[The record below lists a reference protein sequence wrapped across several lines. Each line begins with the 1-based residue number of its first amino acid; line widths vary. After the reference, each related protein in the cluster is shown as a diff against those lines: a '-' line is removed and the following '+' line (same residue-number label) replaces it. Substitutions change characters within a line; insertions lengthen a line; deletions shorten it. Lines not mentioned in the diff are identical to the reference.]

1 MKFNNRK
8 KIFFIVEIGIN
19 HNGDI
24 KIGKEMIKEA
34 KFSGADAVKFQKRDI
49 DLVYDKETLSS
60 KRESPW
66 GDTFRHQKEGIEFGL
81 KEYKQIDEYCRS
93 RDIEWFASAWDLNS
107 LDFLKQFKL
116 KYNKIASPMIIDKK
130 FLEEVAKQGKHTFIS
145 TGMSDFKIIDEAV
158 QIFRK
163 NKCSFELMH
172 CISKYP
178 FDDFKANLNMINVL
192 KKRYGCNVGY
202 SGHEKGG
209 LAISYAASVLGIS
222 SLERHF
228 TLDRNM
234 YGTDQTASITPPT
247 LKQLI
252 GGIRKI
258 EMALEGSKDKV
269 ILEEEKSVAEK
280 LRAHI
285 KK

>member
-1 MKFNNRK
+1 MSC
-8 KIFFIVEIGIN
+8 FIISEIGIN
-19 HNGDI
+19 HNGDA
-24 KIGKEMIKEA
+24 KIAKKMIKES
-34 KFSGADAVKFQKRDI
+34 KLCGVDAVKFQKRDI

-66 GDTFRHQKEGIEFGL
+66 GDTYRHQKEGIEFGL

-93 RDIEWFASAWDLNS
+93 LDIEWFASAWDLNS
-107 LDFLKQFKL
+107 LDFLKQFEL
-116 KYNKIASPMIIDKK
+116 KYNKIASAMIIDKK

-145 TGMSDFKIIDEAV
+145 TGMSNFKMIDEAV
-158 QIFRK
+158 QIFKK
-163 NKCSFELMH
+163 NDCSFELMH

-178 FDDFKANLNMINVL
+178 FDDVIANLNMINVL
-192 KKRYGCNVGY
+192 KKRYDCNVGY

-209 LAISYAASVLGIS
+209 LAISYAASALGIS

-234 YGTDQTASITPPT
+234 YGSDQAASIVPPT
-247 LKQLI
+247 FKQLI
-252 GGIRKI
+252 GGIKKI

-269 ILEEEKSVAEK
+269 ILEEEKSIAKK
-280 LRAHI
+280 LRVHI
-285 KK
+285 KQK

>member
-1 MKFNNRK
+1 MSCFV
-8 KIFFIVEIGIN
+8 ISELGIN

-24 KIGKEMIKEA
+24 KITKEMIKES
-34 KFSGADAVKFQKRDI
+34 KLCGANAVKFQKRDI

-66 GDTFRHQKEGIEFGL
+66 GNTFRQQKVGIEFGL

-93 RDIEWFASAWDLNS
+93 LNIEWFASAWDLNS

-116 KYNKIASPMIIDKK
+116 KYNKIASAMNIDKK
-130 FLEEVAKQGKHTFIS
+130 FLEAVAKQGKHTFIS
-145 TGMSDFKIIDEAV
+145 TGMSNFKIIDEAV
-158 QIFRK
+158 QIFKK
-163 NKCSFELMH
+163 NQCPFELMH

-178 FDDFKANLNMINVL
+178 FDDHQANLNMINVL
-192 KKRYGCNVGY
+192 KKRYDCNVGY

-209 LAISYAASVLGIS
+209 MAISYAASALGIS

-234 YGTDQTASITPPT
+234 YGSDQAASITAPT
-247 LKQLI
+247 FKELI

-258 EMALEGSKDKV
+258 EMALKGSKDKV
-269 ILEEEKSVAEK
+269 ILEEEKAVAKK

>member
-1 MKFNNRK
+1 MSC
-8 KIFFIVEIGIN
+8 FIISEIGIN
-19 HNGDI
+19 HNGDA
-24 KIGKEMIKEA
+24 KIAKEMIKES
-34 KFSGADAVKFQKRDI
+34 KLCGVDAVKFQKRDI

-66 GDTFRHQKEGIEFGL
+66 GDTHRHQKEGIEFGL
-81 KEYKQIDEYCRS
+81 KEYKQIDEYCS
-93 RDIEWFASAWDLNS
+93 SLDIEWFASAWDLNS

-116 KYNKIASPMIIDKK
+116 KYNKIASAMVIDKK

-145 TGMSDFKIIDEAV
+145 TGMSNFKMIDEAV
-158 QIFRK
+158 QIFKK
-163 NKCSFELMH
+163 NDCSFELMH

-178 FDDFKANLNMINVL
+178 FDDVTANLNMINVL
-192 KKRYGCNVGY
+192 KKRYDCNVGY

-209 LAISYAASVLGIS
+209 LAISYAASTLGIS

-234 YGTDQTASITPPT
+234 HGSDQAASITSPT
-247 LKQLI
+247 FKQLV

-258 EMALEGSKDKV
+258 EIALEGSKDKV
-269 ILEEEKSVAEK
+269 ILEEEKSVAKK

-285 KK
+285 KQK

>member
-1 MKFNNRK
+1 MSC
-8 KIFFIVEIGIN
+8 FIISEIGIN
-19 HNGDI
+19 HNGDA
-24 KIGKEMIKEA
+24 KIAKKMIKES
-34 KFSGADAVKFQKRDI
+34 KLCGVDAVKFQKRDI

-66 GDTFRHQKEGIEFGL
+66 GDTHRHQKEGIEFGL

-93 RDIEWFASAWDLNS
+93 LDIEWFASAWDLNS

-116 KYNKIASPMIIDKK
+116 KYNKIASAMIIDKK

-145 TGMSDFKIIDEAV
+145 TGMSNFKMIDEAV
-158 QIFRK
+158 QIFKK
-163 NKCSFELMH
+163 NECSFELMH

-178 FDDFKANLNMINVL
+178 FDDVMANLNMINVL
-192 KKRYGCNVGY
+192 KKRHDCNVGY

-209 LAISYAASVLGIS
+209 LAISYAASALGIS

-228 TLDRNM
+228 TLDRSM
-234 YGTDQTASITPPT
+234 YGSDQAASITSPT
-247 LKQLI
+247 FKQLV

-269 ILEEEKSVAEK
+269 ILEEEKSIAKK

-285 KK
+285 KQK